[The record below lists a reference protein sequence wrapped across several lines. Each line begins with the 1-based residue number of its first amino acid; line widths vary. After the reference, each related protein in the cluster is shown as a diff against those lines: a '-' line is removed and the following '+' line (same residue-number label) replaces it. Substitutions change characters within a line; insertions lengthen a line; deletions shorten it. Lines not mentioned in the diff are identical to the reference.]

1 MRSDAWSEFSARCAE
16 LLDALPL
23 PAGTPVTVDVLRT
36 AIEQHRGRPLV
47 LSPLPERAGATAGLC
62 GLWIALGDADH
73 IFYETSTSPLH
84 QQHIILHEI
93 AHLLLDHGNTD
104 GDSSGEGPGEGP
116 GDGAAEG
123 PGGGWGAGITALFPG
138 LDPAMVSR
146 LLARGRTDYT
156 EIQERQAELMA
167 TLIHHRTTARPAGP
181 PADPAAAHV
190 LDRLARLF
198 GGGAR

>member
-1 MRSDAWSEFSARCAE
+1 MRSTSWSEFSARCAG

-23 PAGTPVTVDVLRT
+23 PAGTPVTVDALRT
-36 AIEQHRGRPLV
+36 AIEEQRGRPLV
-47 LSPLPERAGATAGLC
+47 LSALPERAGETAGLC

-93 AHLLLDHGNTD
+93 AHLLLDHGNTGG
-104 GDSSGEGPGEGP
+104 GDGEGDGT
-116 GDGAAEG
+116 GDQGTDGQEAADAQ
-123 PGGGWGAGITALFPG
+123 WAGITGLFPG

-167 TLIHHRTTARPAGP
+167 TLIHHRTTTRPAGP
-181 PADPAAAHV
+181 PADAAAAHV
-190 LDRLARLF
+190 LDRLARFF